1 MKFTL
6 VAIFGILYVSYCSA
20 QYCNPVINVNSNDSG
35 DDNATVSVKTEI
47 QVEQTREL
55 FKNVSEELLNEYEK
69 RFEAFVSTLNVSR
82 RPMDCQ
88 DVYDQG
94 STQTGIYKI
103 YPHGTRGFL
112 VRCDMSTN
120 SGGWTVIQ
128 RRISSSDF
136 YKTWNEYQ
144 TGFGNLSEN
153 FWLGNQQIHFITSQG
168 WYELRVDM
176 KKSENDTAYAAYNVF
191 TVGDVDSRYKLNVE
205 GYHGDAGDSLWPHNG
220 YRFSTK
226 DRDNDAYRGN
236 CASLYNGAWWYKS
249 CHNSNLNGVYGRTT
263 YGKGIN
269 WDSYSGLRQSLIE
282 TEMKVRRWMP
292 QSEAVSVSVSSGD

>member
-20 QYCNPVINVNSNDSG
+20 QYCNPIINVNSNNGG

-69 RFEAFVSTLNVSR
+69 RFEAFVSTLNVSG

-88 DVYDQG
+88 DVYDKG

-136 YKTWNEYQ
+136 YKT
-144 TGFGNLSEN
+144 
-153 FWLGNQQIHFITSQG
+153 
-168 WYELRVDM
+168 
-176 KKSENDTAYAAYNVF
+176 
-191 TVGDVDSRYKLNVE
+191 
-205 GYHGDAGDSLWPHNG
+205 
-220 YRFSTK
+220 
-226 DRDNDAYRGN
+226 
-236 CASLYNGAWWYKS
+236 
-249 CHNSNLNGVYGRTT
+249 
-263 YGKGIN
+263 
-269 WDSYSGLRQSLIE
+269 
-282 TEMKVRRWMP
+282 
-292 QSEAVSVSVSSGD
+292 